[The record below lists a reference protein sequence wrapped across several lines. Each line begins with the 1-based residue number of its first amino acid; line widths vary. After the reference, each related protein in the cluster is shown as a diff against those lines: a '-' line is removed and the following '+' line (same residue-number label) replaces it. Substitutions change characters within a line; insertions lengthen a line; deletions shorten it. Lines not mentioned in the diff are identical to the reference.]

1 MQSSQIFPLYYK
13 DEGKKIGI
21 KSYPNPSTKV
31 LLAKCGILKY
41 SKTYRSW
48 YLPYEKCVFD
58 LLKKNFTDLQIIA
71 DNAPTRNVPSQSLRI
86 DEVGT
91 DLRIIQE
98 RLGHSGIKT
107 TERYTH
113 VSNRTIQRVQSP
125 LDSLMNNKNANFS
138 SYK

>member
-1 MQSSQIFPLYYK
+1 M
-13 DEGKKIGI
+13 
-21 KSYPNPSTKV
+21 
-31 LLAKCGILKY
+31 KCGTLKY
-41 SKTYRSW
+41 SKTYRTW

-58 LLKKNFTDLQIIA
+58 LLKENFTDLQIIA
-71 DNAPTRNVPSQSLRI
+71 DNAPTRTEPKVHKTDIANIHENVPSQSLRI

-98 RLGHSGIKT
+98 LLGHSGTKT